1 MKKSTCTLIS
11 VLLLA
16 VFAGIF
22 PACNKEAV
30 QMAYDKQ
37 ETNIANFVQA
47 QLKADKTATVTY
59 KDGVVRV
66 VLHDTLHRE
75 GLMADTLRSGG
86 TVSFYYAGYTL
97 SGASVSS
104 STLFATNHQRTA
116 NSAGWK
122 LSDTTAFKIQTL
134 SLQDPDPHPGQQTA
148 GRPAARA
155 GRRPEPG
162 RMLYPLFREVCLRF
176 PQARHDSCKVS
187 PGLPHLGE
195 QHLQRLK

>member
-37 ETNIANFVQA
+37 ETNIANFVEA

-104 STLFATNHQRTA
+104 SNLFATNHKKTA
-116 NSAGWK
+116 DAAGWK
-122 LSDTTAFKIQTL
+122 LSDTTAFHIQTL
-134 SLQDPDPHPGQQTA
+134 TLED
-148 GRPAARA
+148 R
-155 GRRPEPG
+155 
-162 RMLYPLFREVCLRF
+162 LL
-176 PQARHDSCKVS
+176 
-187 PGLPHLGE
+187 PGL
-195 QHLQRLK
+195 QRGLEGVRNQDECYILFSGKYAYGSHAQGTIPAKSALVYHIWVESISND